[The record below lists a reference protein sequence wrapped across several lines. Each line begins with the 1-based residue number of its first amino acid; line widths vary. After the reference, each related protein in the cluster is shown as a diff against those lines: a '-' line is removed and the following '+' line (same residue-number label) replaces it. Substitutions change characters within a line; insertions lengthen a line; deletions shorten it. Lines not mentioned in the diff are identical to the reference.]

1 MFCNTFNLLN
11 KIRQHNLIR
20 NMIHCIHRKQQQHKI
35 WWRIRDSENAD
46 DVIYRLQQ
54 FSHLDITKH
63 GTDNMGSNKF
73 VRK

>member
-35 WWRIRDSENAD
+35 WWRIRDSEGQMMLLTVSNN
-46 DVIYRLQQ
+46 